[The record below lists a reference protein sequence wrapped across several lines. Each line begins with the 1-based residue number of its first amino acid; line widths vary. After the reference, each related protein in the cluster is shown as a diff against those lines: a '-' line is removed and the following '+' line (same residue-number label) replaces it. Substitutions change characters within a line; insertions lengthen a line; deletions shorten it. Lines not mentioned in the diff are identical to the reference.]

1 MSTCVN
7 LNSKDFKDCCSRL
20 NVSATTLEPIVHE
33 YINIEGNENSFPSDV
48 YIEEKIHG
56 RSTAVISDKQIQLW
70 EDRYS
75 QPKTFN
81 SAEEAN
87 SYYNEVRKFFP
98 TEAIGFKETLGG
110 TYEVRVV
117 KPKKDSSVEDLSK
130 EIDLMLQQTSRLV
143 LENKKERVRS
153 VYQKAALDVARR
165 KIAKAEE
172 YKNRFKGFKIAI
184 NKGSDIGEFE
194 AEKAAIEVR
203 KILRSKLSDVASK
216 IDFIKKKIDGE
227 YCFVLEL
234 KIKTKDQIENDE
246 IANANSYV
254 NSMTESELD
263 SEIARFNSDRE
274 FDEDLAFHIK
284 AKDIPVV
291 REQIAKKN
299 PYLTEE
305 ELNETIDFLVSL
317 ENNPE
322 TNLYVK
328 IVTKWIKNKVVQLPR
343 DNDVVLSIFTDIR
356 RLGLNVESYYSPFD
370 ALPDIISANSTDVFY
385 EDGINPFKIPQF
397 HFIGKE
403 ISADGKELDVF
414 EVEDTDEGRLAVSQA
429 LADTT
434 PKRKDGSLATG
445 DFSSPW
451 CIGTFNYN
459 AKTKKA
465 SRTNSADNFWKG
477 RYTVGKRR
485 IAFCSGYPVAMC
497 SSSWKEIEW
506 WDFRDNSHDSLS
518 EVKVSEREEMYKLQI
533 IQSEDTTIYT
543 PSGML
548 YLENDGTPSTI
559 YQDGV
564 RYSTFDG
571 YSTFGN
577 PVDFNNFVSSGTP
590 FDVGIA
596 SLFPYGS
603 EEGNIRI
610 QLRIPNRE
618 KVILKIPITDEI
630 KELYKAYL
638 ETHESLYNHGVFIGE
653 EFLSKFRFAP
663 ESIVYKTDELR
674 ASSRRAELKL
684 EGTIRT
690 LITKEVQKYIKENNL
705 EQQAHTQPSTP
716 PIQPYP
722 RYQQPVPAVLAE
734 ATVENTINTV
744 EEDYQT
750 ENENENLGNIEDSNN
765 TETSITED
773 LEYIS
778 EKDLEDIAIKV
789 NKYSKIR
796 KFGKRLIQR
805 LLQAL
810 KDRDLKESYNAGLRK
825 EVNKELE
832 SIIKNILEEY
842 HFETLE
848 GDLKEVFGPDVLG
861 ATDFLNK
868 VIYLANEGERNAIT
882 GLEEFA
888 HAFIKLMGSVYH
900 KPENRK
906 RFPETAKYSEIRDL
920 VEQTSLYQQV
930 LETYKDNPQY
940 QNEDGSPD
948 LRKIKEE
955 AVGQALAAVLL
966 ERIESKN
973 NTDRNFFE
981 KLAEWLLEVLKS
993 FKAIFDDGAKLDK
1006 ELNKIADSILDG
1018 TYNKKYLQKISD
1030 KEKKQLQLQD
1040 YSETITRSV
1049 EEDGGIG
1056 LSILQDVIAT
1066 GGFITGSLSYR
1077 KQTPVYRKAQDSLHD
1092 IDVVYPLSAHDWHTK
1107 HPYWRASKKVSD
1119 DKKLSNDQLIEKV
1132 KELYPISQLL
1142 QRQPNMHIMWVY
1154 PDADSNV
1161 VVNTIVCEDHALI
1174 EKFKNIKGNY
1184 NIRLKALSAEE
1195 RQKIHLVD
1203 IFLHKSNDVASD
1215 YITDDEFNLK
1225 LAHYKHSFKA
1235 KLKYGRAKDIMDYQ
1249 TLDPGENRKY
1259 LIDQTNTVQQPNVM
1273 YQIAPKTTIMPV
1285 TKIISGGQTGVDT
1298 IGLQVAKE
1306 LGIETGGTAPKGFLR
1321 ERRYDDEDISLY
1333 GLEEITDEE
1342 QADYTS
1348 RKGKK
1353 DPYTGRTEL
1362 NVRNSD
1368 GTVYFSTS
1376 ADSAGKIATKR
1387 AADEWG
1393 KPFIENPTAEEL
1405 RQWLIE
1411 NNIKTL
1417 NVAGNRGSK
1426 LDNGEEIKSLLKE
1439 ALSTKEQPSTQ
1450 SKEDFE
1456 AKVKEIQE
1464 ALGCDEKTARGLA
1477 EMYDDNSTEE
1487 ELKSNEE
1494 QLAELDAIFKDSLN
1508 VGEQI
1513 EALIDSEDITKSE
1526 IITIAYDI
1534 AYTISD
1540 LITTWHENPK
1550 ELITKFGKPSKDIDK
1565 IKSMTRAEV
1574 VEYIGV
1580 SNLFDYVKEFYF
1592 GNVTDPNLMDKADV
1606 LYENFDA
1613 VIKFGTSAFT
1623 SVEDFALSYSEVGYT
1638 VSDQATDDS
1647 DSELAKDVEEAGE
1660 SGDKQEHW
1668 QIDSRTI
1675 DNFLSMSQIV
1685 KRELVRLYLVDELV
1699 DENGTTTTKVR
1710 TNAFGMKKRVDPKDA
1725 TNAILRW
1732 TRGALTLPQI
1742 IARLKEKQN
1751 SDPWVKPLISKLEDS
1766 TGKYTDFQSQF
1777 FTVFCKHFQEY
1788 YIVTEEKQKD
1798 GTTINKVIPVNINPA
1813 LKEVMDSVKLLYELH
1828 AHPLFDSKG
1837 VKKDKLEELTKYVEL
1852 LGTLVNESTPNV
1864 ERIKNGIVK
1873 ISELLGFK
1881 VDDATVEL
1889 AINPTMLQ
1897 DTMTNLKY
1905 IVKNLT
1911 AGANQENYNPF
1922 EFKKGG
1928 NSIGTNLRNFLKP
1941 LTDRMEDVAIGAFYD
1956 SGKMYQSE
1964 VLPSWLSK
1972 TMDKFLTLDGKEYEE
1987 FLMKEYGQYEWFRN
2001 TKESDIK
2008 KGWRNIWLQRLAK
2021 ATLAERKEMFGH
2033 HVQLNYLGHN
2043 YMRNM
2048 SSPEYVLATLGE
2060 FFNDTTS
2067 DKEAIGYS
2075 YYKIPMMSNK
2085 PSLEF
2090 IKFIRYKGLN
2100 YEDSIVNG
2108 LFNVFVQELMR
2119 IQTVLK
2125 REYKK
2130 GDPQFI
2136 VPFDAR
2142 GKHFL
2147 FLDYLEV
2154 YLNGSEKNSQ
2164 LGILLNKKV
2173 RGEELPD
2180 VVIDG
2185 ETMSGED
2192 GLKRLVKG
2200 VIKSE
2205 MDAKAGKII
2214 ADYKAKGIFEAAK
2227 KISGVG
2233 KSDAEVEA
2241 NLRNFIWND
2250 TFAAIN
2256 ILQMT
2261 ITDLA
2266 YYKNTEDVQK
2276 RLAQI
2281 HAPGMKG
2288 NINATDYNG
2297 ERVCDGNMRAVFLAD
2312 YEGDAVVQNIV
2323 ENLEIV
2329 FDRKI
2334 ESAKT
2339 DAERDY
2345 WESTKEAI
2353 IEGIKTS
2360 VNVADAQAY
2369 NCPTSYRKKALMFG
2383 KWSKEFEE
2391 AYEKLKKGEATIHD
2405 VEIAFQPLKPF
2416 VYTSTTKESGVEG
2429 APIQKMKVGMQFKN
2443 SEYLLILA
2451 DAILQGENTGRPN
2464 ILRAIFEVMEESAEK
2479 NPTKGIDTFMFAS
2492 AVKAGLHGR
2501 IDLKDFLEEGDAKEY
2516 IKKKIEDATSDDGYN
2531 ATYVHTYPAEDYI
2544 IQQEVP
2550 KHFLDHS
2557 QAHGSQERYIIPSD
2571 LQETYDDGTPV
2582 YYEYR
2587 DGDKVVRKTA
2597 KEFKEEYEDTIAEN
2611 IQDSIDTLFEELGL
2625 NFTGP
2630 DAPRLRNIALSKILQ
2645 KEILSSPRY
2654 GVDLYIACSVNS
2666 DGEFKVP
2673 LGDPIQSKRVEQLIN
2688 SIIKNRINKQKIAG
2702 GPVVQVSNF
2711 GMSKRL
2717 NIRFKDKKG
2726 NILPTFTEWSNK
2738 EENKGKTI
2746 DDFKEE
2752 LKKKQAGVAH
2762 YECYAPAYMQEIF
2775 ECFMDEKGNI
2785 DVKAMEEANPELLE
2799 MIGYR
2804 IPSEDLYSVA
2814 PLKIVGFLPKEAG
2827 EGLMLPYE
2835 IVFFTGSD
2843 FDKHHC

>member
-7 LNSKDFKDCCSRL
+7 LNSKDFKDCCNRL
-20 NVSATTLEPIVHE
+20 NVSAATLEPIVHE
-33 YINIEGNENSFPSDV
+33 YINIEGNEDSFPSDV

-56 RSTAVISDKQIQLW
+56 RSTAVISDKQVQLW

-75 QPKTFN
+75 QPKTFDY
-81 SAEEAN
+81 AEEAT
-87 SYYNEVRKFFP
+87 SYYNEIRKFFP
-98 TEAIGFKETLGG
+98 KEFIGFKETLDGK
-110 TYEVRVV
+110 YEIRVAE
-117 KPKKDSSVEDLSK
+117 PFNSSELED
-130 EIDLMLQQTSRLV
+130 
-143 LENKKERVRS
+143 
-153 VYQKAALDVARR
+153 
-165 KIAKAEE
+165 
-172 YKNRFKGFKIAI
+172 
-184 NKGSDIGEFE
+184 
-194 AEKAAIEVR
+194 
-203 KILRSKLSDVASK
+203 
-216 IDFIKKKIDGE
+216 IKKKA
-227 YCFVLEL
+227 
-234 KIKTKDQIENDE
+234 
-246 IANANSYV
+246 IANGTF
-254 NSMTESELD
+254 M
-263 SEIARFNSDRE
+263 
-274 FDEDLAFHIK
+274 K
-284 AKDIPVV
+284 APNG
-291 REQIAKKN
+291 QPTN
-299 PYLTEE
+299 LTEQQW
-305 ELNETIDFLVSL
+305 LQVRTKAFKRWFGDW

-322 TNLYVK
+322 NASQVVDENGEPLVVYHGGSLVREFDTSGKKGRGSGIKKGDIGVYFTSREKSAKNYEEIHRYKNEDGVFDIIAELK
-328 IVTKWIKNKVVQLPR
+328 AKGLSDEEIDKEWNSSMLSIRSGTRAFFLNIKNPSKKHYEGNSKDGYKETNENV
-343 DNDVVLSIFTDIR
+343 
-356 RLGLNVESYYSPFD
+356 VESNDGQIITRSDTKEVEYVAKNPNQIKSATDNIGTYSLEDDNIYYQTTTDESTYVEFLTSD
-370 ALPDIISANSTDVFY
+370 NLNEFGLELDKEYTINDILKILP
-385 EDGINPFKIPQF
+385 
-397 HFIGKE
+397 E
-403 ISADGKELDVF
+403 ISLPISKDVIVELLKAASKVGIKYVF
-414 EVEDTDEGRLAVSQA
+414 EVGPDNKTFGMSEGMKIHLY
-429 LADTT
+429 
-434 PKRKDGSLATG
+434 
-445 DFSSPW
+445 SSPSNPYF
-451 CIGTFNYN
+451 IHSLIHETIHSFLAYAIDNPN
-459 AKTKKA
+459 SDLLTKKQKKA
-465 SRTNSADNFWKG
+465 
-477 RYTVGKRR
+477 
-485 IAFCSGYPVAMC
+485 
-497 SSSWKEIEW
+497 
-506 WDFRDNSHDSLS
+506 
-518 EVKVSEREEMYKLQI
+518 
-533 IQSEDTTIYT
+533 
-543 PSGML
+543 
-548 YLENDGTPSTI
+548 
-559 YQDGV
+559 
-564 RYSTFDG
+564 
-571 YSTFGN
+571 
-577 PVDFNNFVSSGTP
+577 
-590 FDVGIA
+590 
-596 SLFPYGS
+596 
-603 EEGNIRI
+603 
-610 QLRIPNRE
+610 
-618 KVILKIPITDEI
+618 I
-630 KELYKAYL
+630 KELQ
-638 ETHESLYNHGVFIGE
+638 EIF
-653 EFLSKFRFAP
+653 EFVKNEDIDNRFGALNDIQ
-663 ESIVYKTDELR
+663 EFV
-674 ASSRRAELKL
+674 AELANPNVYNKL
-684 EGTIRT
+684 
-690 LITKEVQKYIKENNL
+690 KEFKK
-705 EQQAHTQPSTP
+705 
-716 PIQPYP
+716 PYK
-722 RYQQPVPAVLAE
+722 
-734 ATVENTINTV
+734 
-744 EEDYQT
+744 
-750 ENENENLGNIEDSNN
+750 NENVFTKLWR
-765 TETSITED
+765 
-773 LEYIS
+773 
-778 EKDLEDIAIKV
+778 A
-789 NKYSKIR
+789 
-796 KFGKRLIQR
+796 
-805 LLQAL
+805 LL
-810 KDRDLKESYNAGLRK
+810 
-825 EVNKELE
+825 
-832 SIIKNILEEY
+832 
-842 HFETLE
+842 
-848 GDLKEVFGPDVLG
+848 
-861 ATDFLNK
+861 DFL
-868 VIYLANEGERNAIT
+868 
-882 GLEEFA
+882 
-888 HAFIKLMGSVYH
+888 
-900 KPENRK
+900 
-906 RFPETAKYSEIRDL
+906 
-920 VEQTSLYQQV
+920 
-930 LETYKDNPQY
+930 
-940 QNEDGSPD
+940 
-948 LRKIKEE
+948 
-955 AVGQALAAVLL
+955 
-966 ERIESKN
+966 
-973 NTDRNFFE
+973 
-981 KLAEWLLEVLKS
+981 
-993 FKAIFDDGAKLDK
+993 
-1006 ELNKIADSILDG
+1006 
-1018 TYNKKYLQKISD
+1018 
-1030 KEKKQLQLQD
+1030 
-1040 YSETITRSV
+1040 
-1049 EEDGGIG
+1049 G
-1056 LSILQDVIAT
+1056 LS
-1066 GGFITGSLSYR
+1066 
-1077 KQTPVYRKAQDSLHD
+1077 
-1092 IDVVYPLSAHDWHTK
+1092 
-1107 HPYWRASKKVSD
+1107 
-1119 DKKLSNDQLIEKV
+1119 
-1132 KELYPISQLL
+1132 
-1142 QRQPNMHIMWVY
+1142 
-1154 PDADSNV
+1154 
-1161 VVNTIVCEDHALI
+1161 
-1174 EKFKNIKGNY
+1174 
-1184 NIRLKALSAEE
+1184 
-1195 RQKIHLVD
+1195 
-1203 IFLHKSNDVASD
+1203 
-1215 YITDDEFNLK
+1215 
-1225 LAHYKHSFKA
+1225 
-1235 KLKYGRAKDIMDYQ
+1235 
-1249 TLDPGENRKY
+1249 
-1259 LIDQTNTVQQPNVM
+1259 
-1273 YQIAPKTTIMPV
+1273 
-1285 TKIISGGQTGVDT
+1285 
-1298 IGLQVAKE
+1298 
-1306 LGIETGGTAPKGFLR
+1306 
-1321 ERRYDDEDISLY
+1321 
-1333 GLEEITDEE
+1333 
-1342 QADYTS
+1342 
-1348 RKGKK
+1348 
-1353 DPYTGRTEL
+1353 
-1362 NVRNSD
+1362 
-1368 GTVYFSTS
+1368 
-1376 ADSAGKIATKR
+1376 
-1387 AADEWG
+1387 
-1393 KPFIENPTAEEL
+1393 
-1405 RQWLIE
+1405 
-1411 NNIKTL
+1411 KTL
-1417 NVAGNRGSK
+1417 NTEVENIIRSF
-1426 LDNGEEIKSLLKE
+1426 LVSPSVYKE
-1439 ALSTKEQPSTQ
+1439 LQFRMISSQNKETNKQVS
-1450 SKEDFE
+1450 EDFE

-1513 EALIDSEDITKSE
+1513 EALINSNDITKSE

-1540 LITTWHENPK
+1540 LITTWHENPQ
-1550 ELITKFGKPSKDIDK
+1550 ELVSKFGKSTEDIDK
-1565 IKSMTRAEV
+1565 IKSMTRAEL

-1592 GNVTDPNLMDKADV
+1592 GSVTDPNLMDKADV

-1613 VIKFGTSAFT
+1613 VIKFGTSAFA
-1623 SVEDFALSYSEVGYT
+1623 SVEDFALTYSEVGYT
-1638 VSDQATDDS
+1638 VSDQSTDDS

-1685 KRELVRLYLVDELV
+1685 KRELVRLYLVDESIG
-1699 DENGTTTTKVR
+1699 ENGLPTTKVR

-1725 TNAILRW
+1725 TNSILRW
-1732 TRGALTLPQI
+1732 TRGALTLPQM

-1751 SDPWVKPLISKLEDS
+1751 SDPWVKPLITKLEDS
-1766 TGKYTDFQSQF
+1766 IGKYTDFQSQF

-1813 LKEVMDSVKLLYELH
+1813 LKEVMDSIKLLYELH
-1828 AHPLFDSKG
+1828 AHPLFDAKG

-1852 LGTLVNESTPNV
+1852 LGTLVNESTPNI

-1881 VDDATVEL
+1881 VDDVTVEL

-1897 DTMTNLKY
+1897 DTMTNLRY

-1911 AGANQENYNPF
+1911 AGAKQENYNPF

-2001 TKESDIK
+2001 TKETDIK
-2008 KGWRNIWLQRLAK
+2008 KGWRNPWLQRLAK
-2021 ATLAERKEMFGH
+2021 ATLEERKEMFGH

-2067 DKEAIGYS
+2067 DKESIGYS

-2108 LFNVFVQELMR
+2108 LFNVYLQELMR

-2125 REYKK
+2125 RGYKK

-2147 FLDYLEV
+2147 FLDYLDV
-2154 YLNGSEKNSQ
+2154 YLNGSEKNSE
-2164 LGILLNKKV
+2164 LGVLLNKKV
-2173 RGEELPD
+2173 KGEELPD

-2185 ETMSGED
+2185 DKMSGED
-2192 GLKRLVKG
+2192 GLKLLVKRA
-2200 VIKSE
+2200 IKDQ
-2205 MDAKAGKII
+2205 MKAKADSII

-2227 KISGVG
+2227 KVGGVG

-2288 NINATDYNG
+2288 NVNATDYDGNP
-2297 ERVCDGNMRAVFLAD
+2297 VCDGYMRAVFLAD
-2312 YEGDAVVQNIV
+2312 YEGDAVIQNIV

-2334 ESAKT
+2334 ATAKT
-2339 DAERDY
+2339 DTERDY

-2383 KWSKEFEE
+2383 KWSKEFEK

-2451 DAILQGENTGRPN
+2451 DAILQGEDTGRPN

-2479 NPTKGIDTFMFAS
+2479 DPTKGIDTFMFAS

-2501 IDLKDFLEEGDAKEY
+2501 IDLKDFLEGGDAKEY
-2516 IKKKIEDATSDDGYN
+2516 IKKKIEDATSADGYN

-2587 DGDKVVRKTA
+2587 DGDKIVRKTA
-2597 KEFKEEYEDTIAEN
+2597 KEFKEEYESTIAEN
-2611 IQDSIDTLFEELGL
+2611 IQDSIDNLFEELGL

-2711 GMSKRL
+2711 GTSKRL
-2717 NIRFKDKKG
+2717 NIRFKDKEG

-2746 DDFKEE
+2746 DDFKKE
-2752 LKKKQAGVAH
+2752 LKEKQSGVAH

-2785 DVKAMEEANPELLE
+2785 DVKAMEKANPELLE

-2804 IPSEDLYSVA
+2804 I
-2814 PLKIVGFLPKEAG
+2814 
-2827 EGLMLPYE
+2827 
-2835 IVFFTGSD
+2835 
-2843 FDKHHC
+2843 